1 MLKREGAFSVL
12 VGNQEADTNLPQTRI
27 FHILT
32 LNGVLG
38 IVHQLTISA
47 FIGYCF
53 RNRDFLGTFFNIRTG
68 GEDLDWEE
76 GERGGGEVVN
86 EDGRAMRM
94 ASSKV

>member
-38 IVHQLTISA
+38 IVPQLVISA
-47 FIGYCF
+47 ITGYWF
-53 RNRDFLGTFFNIRTG
+53 RIHLTFSSCLKFGSGKR
-68 GEDLDWEE
+68 
-76 GERGGGEVVN
+76 GEV
-86 EDGRAMRM
+86 EME
-94 ASSKV
+94 K